1 MSLPLGMPDGPLL
14 DDDAA
19 WRMDEDPAT
28 VLGALRQRYG
38 DMFTIHRS
46 GAPPRVVL
54 TRDEHVRELIR
65 RDPDLHAC
73 GTSQFAQLVGEQS
86 VNMLSG
92 EPHRRMRQLLLP
104 PLHGHALAERVSQI
118 ADIVREEF
126 DRLSGA
132 DPVPLLQFTS
142 EIALRVTTSVLFSP
156 MPAAQVR
163 ELCAP
168 LLEIIEG
175 IHRQR
180 SVPPARRSA
189 ESLASAREHFAR
201 QRARLD
207 ENLSAQ
213 IARHRSDSDADPGSL
228 LGQLLAAPAALTDR
242 QILDQLATM
251 LVAGHLTTASG
262 LAMAAY
268 WMRKPGGHADAAAAE
283 LDALAE
289 DPSAADLVALRHVAA
304 FCDEVLRIG
313 SIVPHSSGR
322 RTAEPVTAFGHD
334 LPAGTELIVSLHLA
348 HRRSDVYPDPERF
361 DPRRFVDDPPSATRF
376 LPFGM
381 GVRRCPGAAL
391 ATLEM
396 KVFLARLRRT
406 PDLELLGADVPF
418 RTVSFGSTLA
428 PPTHILVRRTA

>member
-1 MSLPLGMPDGPLL
+1 MALPHGMPDGPLL
-14 DDDAA
+14 DDDAV
-19 WRMDEDPAT
+19 WRLDEDPAT
-28 VLGALRQRYG
+28 VLSELHRRYG
-38 DMFTIHRS
+38 DIFTLHRS
-46 GAPPRVVL
+46 GASPRVVL
-54 TRDEHVRELIR
+54 TSDEHIKELIR
-65 RDPDLHAC
+65 RDPELHSC

-104 PLHGHALAERVSQI
+104 PLHGHSLADRVPRI
-118 ADIVREEF
+118 HEIMREEF
-126 DRLSGA
+126 GRLSGA

-142 EIALRVTTSVLFSP
+142 EIALRVTASVLFSP
-156 MPAAQVR
+156 MPAAKVR

-168 LLEIIEG
+168 LLELIDG
-175 IHRQR
+175 IHRHR

-213 IARHRSDSDADPGSL
+213 IAEHRSNPDADPACL
-228 LGQLLAAPAALTDR
+228 LGHLLSAPVALTDR

-268 WMRKPGGHADAAAAE
+268 WMTRPGDHATAAAAE
-283 LDALAE
+283 LDALVE
-289 DPSAADLVALRHVAA
+289 DPCAADLAALHHVTA

-313 SIVPHSSGR
+313 SVVPHSSGR

-334 LPAGTELIVSLHLA
+334 LPAGTELIVSLHLV
-348 HRRSDVYPDPERF
+348 HRRPDVYPDPEEF
-361 DPRRFVDDPPSATRF
+361 DPRRFADGPPSATRF
-376 LPFGM
+376 VPFGM
-381 GVRRCPGAAL
+381 GVRRCPGATL

-396 KVFLARLRRT
+396 KIFLARLRRT
-406 PDLELLGADVPF
+406 LDLELVGADVPF

-428 PPTHILVRRTA
+428 PPTHIQVRRTA

>member
-1 MSLPLGMPDGPLL
+1 MALPRGLPDGPHL
-14 DDDAA
+14 DDDAV

-28 VLGALRQRYG
+28 VLGSLQQQYG
-38 DMFTIHRS
+38 DIFTVHRS
-46 GAPPRVVL
+46 GAAPRVVL
-54 TRDEHVRELIR
+54 TSDSHIRELIK
-65 RDPDLHAC
+65 RDPDLYAC
-73 GTSQFAQLVGEQS
+73 GTSQFAQLVGRQS

-104 PLHGHALAERVSQI
+104 PLHGHALAGRVPRI
-118 ADIVREEF
+118 RGIMREEF
-126 DRLSGA
+126 DRLRGA

-142 EIALRVTTSVLFSP
+142 EIALRVTASVLFSP
-156 MPAAQVR
+156 MSAAQVR

-168 LLEIIEG
+168 LMEIIEG
-175 IHRQR
+175 IHQHR
-180 SVPPARRSA
+180 SVPPADRSA
-189 ESLASAREHFAR
+189 ESVTSAREAFAR

-213 IARHRSDSDADPGSL
+213 VAAHRSNPDSDPASL
-228 LGQLLAAPAALTDR
+228 LGQLLSAPVALTDQ

-268 WMRKPGGHADAAAAE
+268 WMQRPGEHAAAAAAE
-283 LDALAE
+283 LDALA
-289 DPSAADLVALRHVAA
+289 DDHSAADLAALHHVTA

-313 SIVPHSSGR
+313 SVVPHSSGR
-322 RTAEPVTAFGHD
+322 RTAGPVRAFGYE

-348 HRRSDVYPDPERF
+348 HRRPEVYPDPEEF
-361 DPRRFVDDPPSATRF
+361 DPRRFVDSPPSATTF
-376 LPFGM
+376 VPFGM

-396 KVFLARLRRT
+396 KIFLACLRRT
-406 PDLELLGADVPF
+406 PGLELIGADVPF

-428 PPTHILVRRTA
+428 PPTQIRLRRTV